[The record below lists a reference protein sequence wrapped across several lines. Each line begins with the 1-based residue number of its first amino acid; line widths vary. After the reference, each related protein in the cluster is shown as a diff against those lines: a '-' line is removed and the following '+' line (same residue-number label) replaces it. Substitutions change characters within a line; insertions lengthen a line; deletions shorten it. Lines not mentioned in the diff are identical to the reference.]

1 MEEMS
6 WLEISEALKSG
17 VNTAIIPLGSV
28 EQHGHHLPLL
38 TDTIEAHYLSE
49 MIAQEVGFAL
59 VAPAI
64 RPGYSEHHMDFPGT
78 ISLRLETLA
87 SIIRDY
93 CASLIHHGFKNIVM
107 LNCHG
112 GNIPVLSAVAAEFAM
127 AHAKDGIT
135 VISIVDVLSEIFT
148 CRDRDKIG
156 HPEGWPEGIHGGKY
170 ETSFILAYRPELV
183 NMHRATTEWPEGF
196 MTYETEANEE
206 LMMFVNTK
214 GMKHFTKSGIIGDG
228 KSGDAK
234 YGQCVAGIL
243 AKNIAEFL
251 RRTIENESKSGSSS

>member
-148 CRDRDKIG
+148 
-156 HPEGWPEGIHGGKY
+156 
-170 ETSFILAYRPELV
+170 
-183 NMHRATTEWPEGF
+183 
-196 MTYETEANEE
+196 
-206 LMMFVNTK
+206 
-214 GMKHFTKSGIIGDG
+214 
-228 KSGDAK
+228 
-234 YGQCVAGIL
+234 AGIETRSVTL
-243 AKNIAEFL
+243 KAGLKEYTA
-251 RRTIENESKSGSSS
+251 GSMRLLSFWLTDLNWSTCTGPRQNGPRAS